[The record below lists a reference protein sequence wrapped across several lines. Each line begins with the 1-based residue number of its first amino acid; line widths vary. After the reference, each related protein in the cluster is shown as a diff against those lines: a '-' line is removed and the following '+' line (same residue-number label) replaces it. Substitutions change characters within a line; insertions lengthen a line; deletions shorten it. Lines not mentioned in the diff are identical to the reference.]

1 VTERQLYLDGRGR
14 ISPIRE
20 VEAETELP
28 RPSCSDSDRGIKV
41 SSILSAEETMR
52 GNVKETY
59 ALADGVASEADY
71 LGSHHGRSSDIHV
84 STIEVNVPT
93 DLILT
98 MEVVAEDSCNLRL
111 GESKCKQ
118 VQET

>member
-1 VTERQLYLDGRGR
+1 VTERQLYLDGRGCF
-14 ISPIRE
+14 SPIRE

-28 RPSCSDSDRGIKV
+28 KPSCSDSDWGIEV

-52 GNVKETY
+52 GNVKETD

-71 LGSHHGRSSDIHV
+71 LGSHRGQSNDIHV
-84 STIEVNVPT
+84 STIEVDVPT
-93 DLILT
+93 DPILT
-98 MEVVAEDSCNLRL
+98 MEVVAEDSCILL
-111 GESKCKQ
+111 PGELKCKQ